1 MPCGTYQEFNPYI
14 LLQTAATSDLPEE
27 PQPETINYLDWS
39 LAGLQSQDLL
49 RVKLVEVENF
59 NTLYL
64 HPDDSSCQY
73 LGWLRANRSRSVK
86 CSLCSLLQ
94 PMSSLSTRKPSWSYR
109 GNARLNLRSSSQG
122 KVLLSNL
129 LF

>member
-73 LGWLRANRSRSVK
+73 LGWLRANRS
-86 CSLCSLLQ
+86 
-94 PMSSLSTRKPSWSYR
+94 
-109 GNARLNLRSSSQG
+109 
-122 KVLLSNL
+122 
-129 LF
+129 